1 MLLVLSEDHKEHLAL
16 LPRVDAAGSV
26 KSLNWNDEGPKPS
39 QNVGHWIGRLT
50 LHLVTVGWKR

>member
-26 KSLNWNDEGPKPS
+26 KSLNWNDEGPS
-39 QNVGHWIGRLT
+39 QNVGHWLGRLM
-50 LHLVTVGWKR
+50 LHLVTVGCKR

>member
-26 KSLNWNDEGPKPS
+26 KSLKWSDEGLS

-50 LHLVTVGWKR
+50 LYLVTVG